1 MAEVEYEVR
10 GRIATITLNRP
21 ERMNAMTNAMYEAI
35 SDGFRRAEADR
46 EVRCVVVT
54 GTGGRAFSAG
64 HDLYEMGG
72 GRGAAAGWQPYRAR
86 RFDNG
91 MECAKPTLAAID
103 GYCLAGGME
112 LALFCDVRVASDR
125 SQFGSPEV
133 KWNILHGY
141 GALRLPDIIGMSNTM
156 YLLLSGEF
164 IDAQTALRVGLVSH
178 VVAPDELMPTAYALA
193 ERIAGNGPS
202 AARLI
207 KELAYRGR
215 DLPLQEGLRLYKEYS
230 RIASASADAREGTTA
245 FAEKRVPAFQDA

>member
-1 MAEVEYEVR
+1 MEEVEYTVD
-10 GRIATITLNRP
+10 GAIARITLNRP
-21 ERMNAMTNAMYEAI
+21 ERMNAMTGAMYDEI
-35 SDGFRRAEADR
+35 SDGFRAAEADDA
-46 EVRCVVVT
+46 VRVVIVS
-54 GTGGRAFSAG
+54 GGGGRAFSAG
-64 HDLYEMGG
+64 HDLLEMGNG
-72 GRGAAAGWQPYRAR
+72 ERASWAPYRPR

-91 MECAKPTLAAID
+91 MECAKPTIAAVD

-112 LALFCDVRVASDR
+112 LALFCDIRIASDR

-156 YLLLSGEF
+156 YLLLTGEF

-178 VVAPDELMPTAYALA
+178 VVPPDDLYPTA
-193 ERIAGNGPS
+193 ERIAKQVAGNGPT

-215 DLPLQEGLRLYKEYS
+215 DLPVHEGLRLYKEYQ
-230 RIASASADAREGTTA
+230 RIATDTEDRREGSRA
-245 FAEKRVPAFQDA
+245 FAEKRAPNYQNR